1 MGARTLFATHYH
13 ELTQLQDS
21 HAGVINLNV
30 QVKEWQNKVVFLHKI
45 LPGSANKSYGIHVAQ
60 LAGVPKQV
68 TERATD
74 ILSQLESQS
83 VAEECAQ
90 SHREIRIAPKQS
102 KTEFQLTLFETS
114 EHPVVDEIRKFR
126 IDEAAPL
133 DALQQIKNWQDS
145 IVTDKSPKPR

>member
-1 MGARTLFATHYH
+1 M
-13 ELTQLQDS
+13 
-21 HAGVINLNV
+21 
-30 QVKEWQNKVVFLHKI
+30 
-45 LPGSANKSYGIHVAQ
+45 PGSANKSYGIHVAQ

-83 VAEECAQ
+83 VEDGGDGSHGN
-90 SHREIRIAPKQS
+90 SHREIRVAPKQR